1 MTFGPMRSSLK
12 TFALPVDALSG
23 NLTPMETSGVQEI
36 GVVLGMLVSC
46 VLFLLIPALFIFTLV
61 MALTR
66 KTKGWIIG
74 AVVTGVVGL
83 LFVGGIIF
91 SGIYAGFKAA
101 KASREAQVFTSP
113 DGLCSITGAPGWR
126 VLDLEAPDATLQVGN
141 LFAEEYLIIIPDAKA
156 ELGDDF
162 LLEEFAEI
170 ASGQTLESVGEGEG
184 GELVELE
191 IGGLPGYRREVRGV
205 IEGNDISYHLTY
217 LEGKDYFYQI
227 MAWTLTD
234 KKATVFPK
242 LEAAAAS
249 FSEITAP

>member
-1 MTFGPMRSSLK
+1 MESSAAYEMGK
-12 TFALPVDALSG
+12 V
-23 NLTPMETSGVQEI
+23 I
-36 GVVLGMLVSC
+36 GMIVSC

-74 AVVTGVVGL
+74 AVVSGVVGL

-101 KASREAQVFTSP
+101 KASREAQVFTST

-126 VLDLEAPDATLQVGN
+126 VLDLEAPDATMQVGS

-162 LLEEFAEI
+162 LLQEFAEI
-170 ASGQTLESVGEGEG
+170 ASGQTLESVGEGEA
-184 GELVELE
+184 GELVETE
-191 IGGLPGYRREVRGV
+191 IGGLPAFQREVRGI

-217 LEGKDYFYQI
+217 FEGKDHFYQI

-234 KKATVFPK
+234 KKVTVFPK
-242 LEAAAAS
+242 LEAAAVT
-249 FSEITAP
+249 FSEITVP

>member
-1 MTFGPMRSSLK
+1 M
-12 TFALPVDALSG
+12 
-23 NLTPMETSGVQEI
+23 QEI
-36 GVVLGMLVSC
+36 GVVVGMMVSC

-74 AVVTGVVGL
+74 AVVSGLIGL
-83 LFVGGIIF
+83 LFIGGALGMGF
-91 SGIYAGFKAA
+91 YSGFKAA
-101 KASREAQVFTSP
+101 KASRESQVFTST
-113 DGLCSITGAPGWR
+113 DGLCSITGTPGWR
-126 VLDLEAPDATLQVGN
+126 VLDLEAPDATLQVEN
-141 LFAEEYLIIIPDAKA
+141 LFAEEYLIIIPDAKV

-191 IGGLPGYRREVRGV
+191 IGGLPAFQREVRGI

-217 LEGKDYFYQI
+217 LEGEDYFYQI
-227 MAWTLTD
+227 MAWTLTV

-242 LEAAAAS
+242 LEAAAAT
-249 FSEITAP
+249 FSEITVP